1 MKSIRNIA
9 FAAIMTIGAFSAVTY
24 TSCNKDECK
33 DVVCQNGGTCNDGDC
48 ACATGYEGTT
58 CGTEVREKV
67 IKTWTSK
74 DVDVSDNEAVPTYS
88 AIISKGTTVTDVLIS
103 RFSNGFFDRDVK
115 GTITGNTIT
124 IPSQTPDNDGYKI
137 EGTLS
142 FNSTDK
148 TITATYTLTSI
159 TGATASYKGTW
170 N

>member
-33 DVVCQNGGTCNDGDC
+33 DVVCQNGGTCNDGNC

-58 CGTEVREKV
+58 CGEEVRAKV
-67 IKTWTSK
+67 LKTWTAK
-74 DVDVSDNEAVPTYS
+74 DTDVSDNSSLPTYS
-88 AIISKGTTVTDVLIS
+88 AIISKGTGVTDVLIS
-103 RFSNGFFDRDVK
+103 KLSDSYFTKDVK
-115 GTITGNTIT
+115 GTITGTTVT
-124 IPSQTPDNDGYKI
+124 IPSQTPDNDNYKV

-142 FNSTDK
+142 YNSTDK
-148 TITATYTLTSI
+148 TITATYTI
-159 TGATASYKGTW
+159 TNPLGVTKSYKGTW